1 MNQGYA
7 YSQKNNDSHA
17 FAGNLVIYTHQG
29 RRVIWYGRV
38 TPCHCMEIIHQS
50 VSQDKVIQDL
60 LRAVFEAGCSR
71 RLDW

>member
-1 MNQGYA
+1 MLYV
-7 YSQKNNDSHA
+7 YSLVDDYSHA

-38 TPCHCMEIIHQS
+38 TPCHCIEIIQQS
-50 VSQDKVIQDL
+50 VLQDKVIQDL
-60 LRAVFEAGCSR
+60 LRAVFEAGCSK

>member
-1 MNQGYA
+1 M
-7 YSQKNNDSHA
+7 YSSTSHYSHA

-38 TPCHCMEIIHQS
+38 TPCHCREIIDQS
-50 VSQDKVIQDL
+50 VLQDKVIQDL